1 MTETLGPI
9 RMDSDAEGRSSGASK
24 HARVDV
30 AEGHIPGFE
39 GFEADE
45 LRQGYKSPSRFSR
58 LASSLIRMATSR
70 TTITMLL
77 ALLIFA
83 ALFYGYWVIVR

>member
-1 MTETLGPI
+1 M
-9 RMDSDAEGRSSGASK
+9 
-24 HARVDV
+24 

-39 GFEADE
+39 GLEVDE

-58 LASSLIRMATSR
+58 LASSFIRVATSR
-70 TTITMLL
+70 TTVTVVL

-83 ALFYGYWVIVR
+83 TLFYGYWVIVR